1 MQRKYTIAAIA
12 LCSLAGIPLLYKALD
27 QSVRIYFQ
35 YRVGTLC
42 NKLKPGTPLA
52 EAKRMIQKAGL
63 ERLESAN
70 GSGWGSVARSRQH
83 EVIMSAPWWTMGTW

>member
-12 LCSLAGIPLLYKALD
+12 LCSLAGIPLLYKAFD

-42 NKLKPGTPLA
+42 EKLKPGISLV
-52 EAKRMIQKAGL
+52 EAKRMI
-63 ERLESAN
+63 
-70 GSGWGSVARSRQH
+70 
-83 EVIMSAPWWTMGTW
+83 